1 MQESIPGVPGEDYPI
16 FAEVPLTAFSCAGQ
30 VEGGYYADPEAEC
43 QAFHVCGSN
52 GSGGLTKFSFLCPN
66 GTIFQQKY
74 LTCDWWFNVDC
85 SLTESL
91 YSINDQNAAEREAN
105 SGAAGGFSE
114 RTNSSG
120 GAGGMS
126 DYSSMSSSPD
136 CNLVLIKEYRKE
148 QETFL

>member
-1 MQESIPGVPGEDYPI
+1 M
-16 FAEVPLTAFSCAGQ
+16 
-30 VEGGYYADPEAEC
+30 
-43 QAFHVCGSN
+43 
-52 GSGGLTKFSFLCPN
+52 
-66 GTIFQQKY
+66 
-74 LTCDWWFNVDC
+74 DC

-136 CNLVLIKEYRKE
+136 CNLVLIEEYRKE